1 MAPEASTNV
10 PTREGKTEPLVHV
23 ADFRVLLAVFGALV
37 VLTAITVGV
46 SYFDFGALNLL
57 VAVSVATVKAALV
70 ALYFMH
76 LRYDSLFNAI
86 IFTIGV
92 AFLGLFLGLTM
103 LDAVEYRPDVQ
114 AWEESHQ

>member
-1 MAPEASTNV
+1 MASEASTNV
-10 PTREGKTEPLVHV
+10 STHEDETESLVHV
-23 ADFRVLLAVFGALV
+23 ADLRVLLAVFGALV

-92 AFLGLFLGLTM
+92 AFLGLFLIITM
-103 LDAVEYRPDVQ
+103 MDTVQYTPDIDAYREAQP
-114 AWEESHQ
+114 